1 MTAQSYENFHM
12 TTYLLPGL
20 LWIWTVTLCLFVS
33 VPVDTSLKL
42 SHGHSGEAQI
52 PPERRE
58 RQNCSEM

>member
-1 MTAQSYENFHM
+1 MTAESYENFHM

-20 LWIWTVTLCLFVS
+20 LWMWTVTCLFVS

-52 PPERRE
+52 LPERGE